1 MNGVLPIVALALSP
15 FLAFAVQPLANMSAQ
30 AAPASEFRF
39 LTPPLASGRVAVF
52 EQADGLVVVDGG
64 GTADEARRTVSMIQS
79 MTSKPVKTVVV
90 AHAPNVH
97 ASGVAEIRRV
107 WPGARIVATEG
118 TSMPRSTRG

>member
-39 LTPPLASGRVAVF
+39 LAPPLASGRVAVF

-64 GTADEARRTVSMIQS
+64 GTADEARRTVSMIRS

-90 AHAPNVH
+90 AHAPDVR
-97 ASGVAEIRRV
+97 ASGVAEIRRA
-107 WPGARIVATEG
+107 WPRARIVATEQ
-118 TSMPRSTRG
+118 TSTQQLPRG